1 MKPESMGGGQSLED
15 AMNRFGKTHQFNAPL
30 LTWLLFLKAGAGG
43 LEKTGNEETGFWPGS
58 VFKKLVV
65 IKK

>member
-1 MKPESMGGGQSLED
+1 
-15 AMNRFGKTHQFNAPL
+15 MNRFGKTHQFNAPL